1 MTEQYDEQ
9 GRLRHLLTLKGLSR
23 RQIVDLLD
31 RAETFRRPPGQ
42 PPACGDALAG
52 RSVANLF
59 FEPSTRTRAS
69 FELAAKRLGADVLNL
84 DVRSSSRA
92 KGESILDTIF
102 TLQAMQC
109 DIFVVRDAQAGVP
122 DYIVE
127 HVADHVHVLNAGESH
142 VSHPTQGLLD
152 VMTIRHHKPDID
164 RLVVTIMGDIKH
176 SRVARSAA
184 QALETLGVRELRLVG
199 PGTLMPDAAE
209 FPGARILSDADES
222 VTDADVVMTLRIQ
235 KERMTESDI
244 PDTDEYFRLYGM
256 NERRLALARPDAIVM
271 HPGPMNRG
279 VEISPQVADGPQSV
293 IREQVGNGV
302 AVRMAVMDIVAER
315 LSDFSRAGGDPS

>member
-9 GRLRHLLTLKGLSR
+9 GRLRHLLTLKGLSS

-42 PPACGDALAG
+42 PPARGDALAG

-109 DIFVVRDAQAGVP
+109 DVFVVRDAQAGVP

-164 RLVVTIMGDIKH
+164 SLVVTIVGDIKH

-184 QALETLGVRELRLVG
+184 QALDTLGVRELRLVG

-209 FPGARILSDADES
+209 FPGAMILSDADEG

-244 PDTDEYFRLYGM
+244 PDTDEYFRLYGVD
-256 NERRLALARPDAIVM
+256 ERRLALARPDAIVM

-302 AVRMAVMDIVAER
+302 AVRMAVMDVVAER
-315 LSDFSRAGGDPS
+315 LSDLSRADGGAS